1 MVKVYDAK
9 QSRPYSLKSDTDEP
23 QTVFFI
29 GGLIPRLHSHLSN
42 GILDTEKHR
51 VLSGSVVRET
61 VRFGLKGWENFQ
73 GLDGNLIAFDEKLHT
88 QSHGTPIGPFKGL
101 TDQALDLIPWVA
113 QQELFNAITESN
125 TLSGEDLKNSDTPS
139 V

>member
-1 MVKVYDAK
+1 
-9 QSRPYSLKSDTDEP
+9 
-23 QTVFFI
+23 VFFI

-61 VRFGLKGWENFQ
+61 VRFGLKGWENLQ
-73 GLDGNLIAFDEKLHT
+73 GLDGNLIAFDEKLHV
-88 QSHGTPIGPFKGL
+88 QSHGTPIGPFRGL
-101 TDQALDLIPWVA
+101 TDQALDLIPWPA

-139 V
+139 A